1 MGIDNGANIDQAQAN
16 HTTPLVVALC
26 NNQIEVAKFLLKKD
40 ANIENTK
47 FVLKKYYN
55 ENFELNNILDKLCTL
70 MEK

>member
-1 MGIDNGANIDQAQAN
+1 LINNGANIDQAQAN
-16 HTTPLVVALC
+16 QTTPLVVALC
-26 NNQIEVAKFLLKKD
+26 NNQIEVAKFLLKND